1 MRKDSHKD
9 MGSTSFIWQLL
20 IYMYMYTEFSSL
32 YKCFKSIC
40 PYLNNGSRLKTFL
53 LSWTQFS
60 PLLDT
65 FSVCKDCINFNQS
78 QFLALR
84 IMNSHSVTLIQPM
97 LYTCLRIVKIS
108 VASFIIYTVAGLVH
122 LGNSGSLNQM
132 LFISK

>member
-78 QFLALR
+78 QFPGTE
-84 IMNSHSVTLIQPM
+84 NYEFTLCNPYPTNAI
-97 LYTCLRIVKIS
+97 YIVKNS
-108 VASFIIYTVAGLVH
+108 WNFYYFIYNLHCSLVH